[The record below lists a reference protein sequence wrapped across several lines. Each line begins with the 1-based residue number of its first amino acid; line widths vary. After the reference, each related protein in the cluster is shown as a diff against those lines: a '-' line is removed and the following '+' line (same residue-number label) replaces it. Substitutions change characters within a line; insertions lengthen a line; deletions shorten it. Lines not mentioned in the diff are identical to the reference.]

1 MKVLYEGA
9 EAVVYEEG
17 DIIVKYRKPKKYRHK
32 ELDEKIRK
40 KRTKSETNLLK
51 KSADITPN
59 VLESNNLDIIKMDKI
74 DGFTVKEVL
83 DNNTNIAFQIG
94 IVVSKL
100 HELNIIHGDLTTG
113 NLIWLKDSIKVI
125 DLGLGKVS
133 PRLEDKA
140 VDLHLFKESLESKH
154 HLVKDEVWSNF
165 LENYNPKEKKEILK
179 KLERVERR
187 GRNKSK

>member
-1 MKVLYEGA
+1 M
-9 EAVVYEEG
+9 
-17 DIIVKYRKPKKYRHK
+17 
-32 ELDEKIRK
+32 
-40 KRTKSETNLLK
+40 K